1 MNVKLECEI
10 VTPMFMAGADGNS
23 PELRPRIQR
32 HDAF

>member
-23 PELRPRIQR
+23 PELRPTEFK
-32 HDAF
+32 A